1 MVTHVIISLIMDI
14 VKDLESNEG
23 PIWPKDMHDIIVMLE
38 YPYIG
43 DMFAKVI
50 TKKKRS
56 ILTMSQK
63 VPSIPSIGWW
73 RSEDYASPYTIGMF
87 IVTMP
92 TRNLRNLLASIHREV
107 VVVLN
112 MDDPNVHMCAC
123 GERARLFK
131 KVVLMTF
138 ENLDIVQH
146 RNTLKYVTIHG
157 GRYWSQ
163 VQQYNWSDEMFTCKK
178 QHPWCWILQQ
188 DMSFQ

>member
-1 MVTHVIISLIMDI
+1 
-14 VKDLESNEG
+14 
-23 PIWPKDMHDIIVMLE
+23 
-38 YPYIG
+38 
-43 DMFAKVI
+43 
-50 TKKKRS
+50 
-56 ILTMSQK
+56 
-63 VPSIPSIGWW
+63 
-73 RSEDYASPYTIGMF
+73 MF

-92 TRNLRNLLASIHREV
+92 TRNLCNLLASIHREV

-163 VQQYNWSDEMFTCKK
+163 VQQYN
-178 QHPWCWILQQ
+178 
-188 DMSFQ
+188 